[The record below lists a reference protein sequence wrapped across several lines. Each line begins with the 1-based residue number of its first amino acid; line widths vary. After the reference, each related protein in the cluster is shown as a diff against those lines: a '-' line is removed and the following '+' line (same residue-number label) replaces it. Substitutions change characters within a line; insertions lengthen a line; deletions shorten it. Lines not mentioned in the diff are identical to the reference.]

1 LRHPDIHASTAV
13 TANRNV
19 VRDAND
25 GAVVIGLLAIGFV
38 AGMIAGVSPCILPIL
53 PVVFVGWTDPIHD
66 ATHPFRARRRRD
78 VTVVMGLVV
87 SFALITALGSA
98 VLSTLGLPQN
108 LLRDV
113 GLALLF
119 LFGVGLLVPNL
130 EKLLERPFARLSRSG
145 PRAGGSAFLFGL
157 GLGAV
162 FVPCAGPVLA
172 AITTLGARHH
182 ASFYSVLLSFF
193 FAAGAA
199 VPLLS
204 IALAGDRLIERNRRL
219 SQRARRLRPLGGVL
233 LIVMAVALALNL
245 TSGIQKLVPG
255 YTNAL
260 QHHVEGNS
268 FAFNE
273 LNRLSYSKAKDGS
286 LTTCE
291 QYAAS
296 GYSQGLSKCG
306 AAPQFTGITKW
317 LNTAGDEPLT
327 LKSLRGHV
335 VLVDFWTYSCIN
347 CQRTLPHVEAWYKRY
362 HNDGF
367 DVIGVQS
374 PEFAF
379 EHVIGNITA
388 AVKSLGVK
396 YPVAVDN
403 NLATWTAY
411 RNNYWP
417 GEYLID
423 AQGVIRHVDYG
434 EGNYGADEDLI
445 RTLLTSAN
453 PDVALPP
460 STSVPDLT
468 PTQAISPETYLGADR
483 SQYLDGAEPVANE
496 NTLYHFPASIPL
508 PSYALSG
515 RWLTKNQ
522 QIVAEDR
529 SQLTLNFTATDVY
542 LVLNGR
548 GTIRVSLNGAYLDT
562 LKVSGYARL
571 YTLLRQKSDA
581 DGLLNLQF
589 SRGLEAYDFT
599 FG

>member
-1 LRHPDIHASTAV
+1 LHRSAISGLAGATG
-13 TANRNV
+13 NRNL

-25 GAVVIGLLAIGFV
+25 RAVVIGLLAIGFV
-38 AGMIAGVSPCILPIL
+38 AGMIAGISPCILPIL
-53 PVVFVGWTDPIHD
+53 PVVFVGWTDPVLD
-66 ATHPFRARRRRD
+66 GDHPFRARRRRD
-78 VTVVMGLVV
+78 VTVVLGLVI
-87 SFALITALGSA
+87 SFALISELGSV
-98 VLSTLGLPQN
+98 VLSALGLPQD

-119 LFGVGLLVPNL
+119 LFGVGLLVPGL
-130 EKLLERPFARLSRSG
+130 ERVLERPFARLARS
-145 PRAGGSAFLFGL
+145 PRASGSAFLFGL

-162 FVPCAGPVLA
+162 FVPCAGPVLT
-172 AITTLGARHH
+172 AITTLGAHH
-182 ASFYSVLLSFF
+182 RITLYGLLLSFV

-199 VPLLS
+199 VPLLC

-219 SQRARRLRPLGGVL
+219 SQRARRLRPVGGVL
-233 LIVMAVALALNL
+233 LIVMGIALSFNL
-245 TSGIQKLVPG
+245 TSGVQKLVPG
-255 YTNAL
+255 YTSAL

-268 FAFNE
+268 FAFNQ
-273 LNRLSYSKAKDGS
+273 LNKLSYAKVDNGS

-291 QYAAS
+291 RYAAS

-317 LNTAGDEPLT
+317 LNTPRDEPLT
-327 LKSLRGHV
+327 LKGLRGHV
-335 VLVDFWTYSCIN
+335 VLVDFWTYSCVN

-362 HNDGF
+362 HGDGF

-379 EHVIGNITA
+379 EHVLSNITS
-388 AVKSLGVK
+388 AVKSLHVK

-403 NLATWTAY
+403 KLATWSAY

-445 RTLLTSAN
+445 RKLLTSAN
-453 PDVALPP
+453 PDVVLPP
-460 STSVPDLT
+460 PTNVADLT
-468 PTQAISPETYLGADR
+468 PTQETSPETYLGAER
-483 SQYLDGAEPVANE
+483 SQYLDGAEPVDNE
-496 NTLYHFPASIPL
+496 NAVYHFPSSIPL

-515 RWLTKNQ
+515 RWLTKNE
-522 QIVAEDR
+522 QIIAEGN
-529 SQLTLNFTATDVY
+529 SQLTLNFNANDVY

-548 GTIRVSLNGAYLDT
+548 GTIRVTLNGVYLHT
-562 LKVSGYARL
+562 VKVSGYARL
-571 YTLLRQKSDA
+571 YTLVQQSTDA
-581 DGLLNLQF
+581 NGLLNLKF